1 MVKRFKNKFTL
12 GDWLFGAVK
21 LTKNAD
27 PDKYGYSDYGIGFEA
42 GSNFSINGECG
53 KNVAICC
60 VDNKLSVYIDNIEKD
75 NLVLGKGSRDGL
87 DYTTIITEA
96 KYYVN
101 ITNSRKT
108 TCLSLHYNAANSF
121 LYANGVKL

>member
-1 MVKRFKNKFTL
+1 MVKRLKNKFTL

-42 GSNFSINGECG
+42 DSNFSINSEWG

-60 VDNKLSVYIDNIEKD
+60 VDNKLSVHIDNIEKD
-75 NLVLGKGSRDGL
+75 NLVFGKGSTDGL
-87 DYTTIITEA
+87 DYTTITTEA